1 MKKTITANVKNT
13 EDTLSLKDCITSR
26 IDVVDIEKHLE
37 SLARDISLTK
47 TIFQNGM
54 HSLKKHL
61 DSHEALQKHFVEFED
76 RIEAYVVQQLKNAQ
90 ILQLY
95 IEKELLLS
103 DMSNT
108 RVEKQVEALALT
120 PFWKKATRK
129 QRERILLRIQNG
141 VQEKYVAKI
150 NDLEKQMRLHH
161 QTNNHQTNNKEEK

>member
-1 MKKTITANVKNT
+1 MRKIITANVKDSALKGGVVNSQI
-13 EDTLSLKDCITSR
+13 DT
-26 IDVVDIEKHLE
+26 IEQQLE
-37 SLARDISLTK
+37 SLTGEISLTK

-54 HSLKKHL
+54 HSLKEHL

-76 RIEAYVVQQLKNAQ
+76 RIEAYVVQQLKNTQ

-108 RVEKQVEALALT
+108 RVEKQVETLALT
-120 PFWKKATRK
+120 PFWKKTTRK
-129 QRERILLRIQNG
+129 QRERILLRVQNE
-141 VQEKYVAKI
+141 VQKKYAPKI

-161 QTNNHQTNNKEEK
+161 QTNNKEEK